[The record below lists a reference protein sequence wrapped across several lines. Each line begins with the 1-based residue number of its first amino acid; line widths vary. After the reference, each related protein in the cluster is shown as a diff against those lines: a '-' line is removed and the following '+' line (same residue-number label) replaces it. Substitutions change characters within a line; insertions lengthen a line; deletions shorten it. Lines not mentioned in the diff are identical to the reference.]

1 MGKLKQHG
9 MLVGAIAALVVVMT
23 IGVTSIAAQ
32 QAGSVN
38 VDANVLKNIGTSHD
52 VLDGD

>member
-1 MGKLKQHG
+1 MGKLKLQG

-23 IGVTSIAAQ
+23 NCVTSMAAQ
-32 QAGSVN
+32 QAGRVN

-52 VLDGD
+52 V